1 MLKPPSMPFDIIAFI
16 RANRKIFIWGL
27 FFALIYLVKSY
38 GLFGLVFITY
48 ILCFIFSNVVNALTA
63 RFGMPRR
70 LWTAAVYILFLAAL
84 FMILSIVLPK
94 LGTESAIFIKKLPE
108 TMSKIQVYLDKAAL
122 ANPDMDQPIQRLK
135 KFLSLESMVG
145 VDVEA
150 LFGMVMGWLNQ
161 ITNYVSYFL
170 LGTLFSFLI
179 LFDLPRL
186 SEQTKA
192 LRNSRMRGFYDE
204 TAESVVRFGQ
214 VVGTAFQ
221 AQMAIAALNTAL
233 TCLGL
238 LILGISPIVLLG
250 TVVFFCGL
258 IPVLG
263 TFISSTPIVLL
274 AFNVGGFSLVGW
286 AIVMILMVHTI
297 ETYILNP
304 RIVSAMFKIRPLI
317 TLVILYIGHAL
328 FGLWGMLL
336 GVPVSVFIFRYVIME
351 PRDLTDPA
359 RAGVDV

>member
-1 MLKPPSMPFDIIAFI
+1 MSCDILAFI

-27 FFALIYLVKSY
+27 FFALIYLIKSY

-48 ILCFIFSNVVNALTA
+48 ILCFIFSNLAKSLGA
-63 RFGMPRR
+63 RFKIPRR
-70 LWTAAVYILFLAAL
+70 LLITIIYVLFLAAL
-84 FMILSIVLPK
+84 FLILSIVLPK
-94 LGTESAIFIKKLPE
+94 LGSESAIFIKKLPE
-108 TMSKIQVYLDKAAL
+108 TIARIQSYLDKAAMG
-122 ANPDMDQPIQRLK
+122 NPDMENLIMRAK
-135 KFLSLESMVG
+135 KLLSLESIVG

-150 LFGMVMGWLNQ
+150 FFGLVMSWLNQ

-186 SEQTKA
+186 TEQTRA
-192 LRNSRMRGFYDE
+192 LRDTRMRGFYDE
-204 TAESVVRFGQ
+204 TAESVAAFGK

-221 AQMAIAALNTAL
+221 AQMMIAALNTAL
-233 TCLGL
+233 TCVGL
-238 LILGISPIVLLG
+238 LILGVSPIVLLG

-274 AFNVGGFSLVGW
+274 AFNIGGFSLSVW
-286 AIVMILMVHTI
+286 AIVMILIVHTI

-336 GVPVSVFIFRYVIME
+336 GVPVSVFIFRYVILE
-351 PRDLTDPA
+351 RKNPGPGDA
-359 RAGVDV
+359 A